1 VPLNDAALEV
11 LDQLGSEGKQEYLFV
26 KKNGERLQYL
36 HQVWTRIRNKAGRPW
51 LRLHDLRH
59 QYASMLVNSERTL
72 YEVQAILGHAD
83 PQITT
88 RYAHLSTA
96 SLQDAAN
103 QASKAISGARE
114 RAG

>member
-1 VPLNDAALEV
+1 LNDAALEV
-11 LDQLGSEGKQEYLFV
+11 LDQLGSEGQNEHLFV
-26 KKNGERLQYL
+26 TREGRGTEHL
-36 HQVWTRIRNKAGRPW
+36 HQTWNRIREKAGMPW

-59 QYASMLVNSERTL
+59 QYASMLVNSGRTF